1 MLHKFLL
8 NNLSNSD
15 VLQSQLVETGID
27 ENDIHFVSENS
38 ADFAGHQI
46 HEASIF
52 EERDLIHSSIR
63 TATLGAVVGAV
74 VNIGI
79 YFVQPYGWQIEL
91 INVVLLMLLFI
102 GFGGW
107 IGGMIGISSRNY
119 RLSKHEVD
127 LKRGKAIMLVY
138 TDDEHADKAKQIVT
152 KTESGSR
159 YLGKDS
165 AIDNPLK
172 NEKIE
177 ELEH

>member
-15 VLQSQLVETGID
+15 VLQSQLVATGID

-38 ADFAGHQI
+38 ADFAGHHI

-63 TATLGAVVGAV
+63 TATLGAAVGAV

-79 YFVQPYGWQIEL
+79 YFIQPYGWQIEL

-152 KTESGSR
+152 KTESGGR

>member
-15 VLQSQLVETGID
+15 ILQAQLVATGIR

-38 ADFAGHQI
+38 ADFAGHHI

-52 EERDLIHSSIR
+52 EERDLIHSSVR
-63 TATLGAVVGAV
+63 TAAIGAIIGALV
-74 VNIGI
+74 TFVI
-79 YFVQPYGWQIEL
+79 YLTEPYGWQIGL

-127 LKRGKAIMLVY
+127 LKHGKAIMLVY

-152 KTESGSR
+152 QTESGAR

-172 NEKIE
+172 NEKPE

>member
-8 NNLSNSD
+8 NNLNNSD
-15 VLQSQLVETGID
+15 VLQSRLVATGID
-27 ENDIHFVSENS
+27 EHDIHFVSENS

-52 EERDLIHSSIR
+52 EERDLIHSSVRAAI
-63 TATLGAVVGAV
+63 LGALIGIV
-74 VNIGI
+74 VNLGI
-79 YFVQPYGWQIEL
+79 YFTEPYGWQMET
-91 INVVLLMLLFI
+91 INAVLMMFLFI

-119 RLSKHEVD
+119 RLSRHELD
-127 LKRGKAIMLVY
+127 LKHGKAIMLVY
-138 TDDEHADKAKQIVT
+138 TDDEHATQAKTIVND
-152 KTESGSR
+152 TESGAR